1 MKKNIKLIFILIL
14 LFLVSSS
21 FGQMRS
27 TQPVELK
34 RISEHYHIRADID
47 DREESVSRKI
57 RDAEK
62 EWIPIIIV
70 VGEKEKNSKKFNP
83 RIILLK
89 ALLGAEEEL
98 VGKDS
103 PIWLC
108 TNCYSCYE
116 RCPQDVRPLE
126 VIIALKN
133 MAVERGTAPTNLA
146 KLSENIAKTG
156 MSVTVS
162 SAVNRRR
169 QELGLPDL
177 KPIPLE
183 ELNAILEE
191 EAVPAS
197 EEKIADK

>member
-1 MKKNIKLIFILIL
+1 M
-14 LFLVSSS
+14 
-21 FGQMRS
+21 
-27 TQPVELK
+27 
-34 RISEHYHIRADID
+34 A
-47 DREESVSRKI
+47 
-57 RDAEK
+57 
-62 EWIPIIIV
+62 
-70 VGEKEKNSKKFNP
+70 KEKVVVNFRFRDELNKVHGGKHHNYCYQCSACVAVCPAARFSKKFNP

-89 ALLGAEEEL
+89 ALLGAEEAL

-133 MAVERGTAPTNLA
+133 MAVERGTAPSNLA

-177 KPIPLE
+177 KPIPLD
-183 ELNAILEE
+183 ELGQILEE
-191 EAVPAS
+191 EAEPAA
-197 EEKIADK
+197 EEKKADE